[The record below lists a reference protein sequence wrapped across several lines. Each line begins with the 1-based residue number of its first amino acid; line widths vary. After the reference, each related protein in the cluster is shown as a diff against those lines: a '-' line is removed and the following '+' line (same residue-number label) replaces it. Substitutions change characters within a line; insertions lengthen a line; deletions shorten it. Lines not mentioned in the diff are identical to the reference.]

1 MKSLRMSNLLRNLFL
16 VGIVSLI
23 SSCAETKSQECAK
36 IITLANETVEEAK
49 SITAGKESTDPEAAL
64 LASDTMELA
73 AKEMAN
79 LSISD
84 PQLQTYQKQFVQM
97 YEETAQATRSFVK
110 AYNNQE
116 IEKLKPAREEL
127 EKATA
132 LDQELVTKINDY
144 CLE

>member
-1 MKSLRMSNLLRNLFL
+1 MSNLLRNLFL
-16 VGIVSLI
+16 VAIVSVI
-23 SSCAETKSQECAK
+23 SSCTETKSQECTK

-49 SITAGKESTDPEAAL
+49 RVTAGKESTDPKAAL

-73 AKEMAN
+73 AKEMEDLN
-79 LSISD
+79 ISD
-84 PQLQTYQKQFVQM
+84 PQLQTYQNQFIQM

-110 AYNNQE
+110 AYNNKD

-127 EKATA
+127 EKVTA

>member
-1 MKSLRMSNLLRNLFL
+1 MSNLLRNLFL
-16 VGIVSLI
+16 VAIVMVI
-23 SSCAETKSQECAK
+23 SSCTEAKSQECAQ

-49 SITAGKESTDPEAAL
+49 SVTTGKESTDPEAAL

-73 AKEMAN
+73 AKEMEDLN
-79 LSISD
+79 ISD
-84 PQLQTYQKQFVQM
+84 PQLQTYQNQFIQM
-97 YEETAQATRSFVK
+97 YEETAEATRSFVK
-110 AYNNQE
+110 AYKNKD

>member
-1 MKSLRMSNLLRNLFL
+1 MKSLRMSHLLRNLFL
-16 VGIVSLI
+16 VAIVSVI
-23 SSCAETKSQECAK
+23 SSCTETKSQECAK
-36 IITLANETVEEAK
+36 LITLANETVEEAK
-49 SITAGKESTDPEAAL
+49 RVTAGKESTDPEAAL

-73 AKEMAN
+73 AKEMEN
-79 LSISD
+79 LNISD
-84 PQLQTYQKQFVQM
+84 PQLQTYQKQFIQM

-110 AYNNQE
+110 AYKNKD